1 MLSPVRNRGFRG
13 KPGWAQKLTGLSLS
27 MPSFWWLVRLQPE
40 AVTSHR
46 LLPAPGVFLLF
57 SLFPLLPV
65 GHFPNFLASMPEVTE
80 GKVPLGLPPCPSQVI
95 RSRLQGEGVLLG
107 RPLVRG
113 TRGRVAMQ
121 PGDLSQV
128 GWDTGLVGEKRL
140 SNPEHWTS
148 PY

>member
-1 MLSPVRNRGFRG
+1 MISFSLKKNTLINLALSPVRNRGFRG

-65 GHFPNFLASMPEVTE
+65 GHFPNFFGLFARSHRGESTSWAAS
-80 GKVPLGLPPCPSQVI
+80 LSLP
-95 RSRLQGEGVLLG
+95 
-107 RPLVRG
+107 
-113 TRGRVAMQ
+113 
-121 PGDLSQV
+121 
-128 GWDTGLVGEKRL
+128 
-140 SNPEHWTS
+140 SN
-148 PY
+148 